1 MKRNTIFIIIMHSVQ
16 NHIITPISQKD
27 KSVSLHNHQDQ
38 VKLFYMLQNM
48 HTNYSQK
55 TQVYKAINQNH

>member
-1 MKRNTIFIIIMHSVQ
+1 MHSIHNQ
-16 NHIITPISQKD
+16 FITPISQKD

-38 VKLFYMLQNM
+38 VELFCMLQNM

-55 TQVYKAINQNH
+55 AQVYTYKRKPKSLKTNILKL